1 MSPAIQ
7 LGCTR
12 GRVQFWRAHGK
23 IDAAAENGFTEEVN
37 GGAAAKLNHHVR
49 DDIVLRDTGR
59 KGCDPRDNL
68 LPQRTGTRFCLR
80 SLVVTYP

>member
-37 GGAAAKLNHHVR
+37 GGAAAKLNHMCAM
-49 DDIVLRDTGR
+49 T
-59 KGCDPRDNL
+59 
-68 LPQRTGTRFCLR
+68 
-80 SLVVTYP
+80 